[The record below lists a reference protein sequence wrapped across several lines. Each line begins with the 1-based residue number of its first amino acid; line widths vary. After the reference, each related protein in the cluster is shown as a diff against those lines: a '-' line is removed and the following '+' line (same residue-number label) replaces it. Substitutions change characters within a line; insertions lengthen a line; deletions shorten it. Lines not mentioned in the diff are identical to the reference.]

1 MGLLDVFKKKK
12 VKLTKEQLKWNK
24 MWELWTEERVKSPY
38 AELMNYQSE
47 INNGGHS
54 QYFCNVE
61 NVSDLQKEM
70 SELQIILTPILS
82 ENLKKA
88 YKAYLILEENEE
100 DENAEE
106 ILEQCDDIV
115 YENEEQIN
123 HLLEEYANELE
134 I

>member
-1 MGLLDVFKKKK
+1 
-12 VKLTKEQLKWNK
+12 
-24 MWELWTEERVKSPY
+24 
-38 AELMNYQSE
+38 
-47 INNGGHS
+47 
-54 QYFCNVE
+54 
-61 NVSDLQKEM
+61 M

-100 DENAEE
+100 DEKAEE
-106 ILEQCDDIV
+106 ILEQCDDIF

-123 HLLEEYANELE
+123 HLLEQYAKQLE